1 MTQSVAVNALQFK
14 TEVLDK
20 TRQVKVKIRRYRLSS
35 FVIGSHLKA
44 MLRQFSF
51 VVRPAGSA

>member
-14 TEVLDK
+14 TEMLDK

-35 FVIGSHLKA
+35 FVVGCHRKA
-44 MLRQFSF
+44 MLRQSSV
-51 VVRPAGSA
+51 VVRPARSV